1 MKRKIIILMQVAAF
15 GVVCLMSC
23 GGGGD
28 DGTDE
33 PSAQERALEDLTGT
47 WRLASITVDGNDI
60 TANYPG
66 FTFSYTEATYTT
78 VNAKILFKASGTWS
92 WADNTTSTL
101 FNLDD
106 GKSISITLLN
116 QSEFGLAFTH
126 TSGGSAA
133 GVSGNYRITMSR

>member
-28 DGTDE
+28 DGTNE
-33 PSAQERALEDLTGT
+33 PSAQELALEDLAGT
-47 WRLASITVDGNDI
+47 WRLVSIAVDGNDV

-66 FTFSYTEATYTT
+66 FTFSCTETTYTT
-78 VNAKILFKASGTWS
+78 TNAKTLFRASGTWS

-106 GKSISITLLN
+106 GKSISITELN
-116 QSEFGLAFTH
+116 QSAFRLSFTH
-126 TSGGSAA
+126 SSGGVAA
-133 GVSGNYRITMSR
+133 GVSGNYQIAMSR